1 MGTNLASQEISFILR
16 AAWKG
21 PLLLWGT
28 SEEFAEVTFFFFFIF
43 LSVSKCTDFPR
54 VLVPCC

>member
-28 SEEFAEVTFFFFFIF
+28 SEEFAEVTFFFFSFSCLF
-43 LSVSKCTDFPR
+43 LSALTSQES
-54 VLVPCC
+54 